1 MLTNL
6 DNSIDDYNG
15 HIQKIM
21 ILQVIQHI
29 FCEMLIGRR
38 NILNSD
44 DIFLITNIRTN
55 VQEDSSEF
63 EALIHETISFEI
75 FSNQEI
81 CHIDLNGEKRIF
93 TVSTYIKEY
102 LSIVEIENKKC

>member
-21 ILQVIQHI
+21 ILQVIQKM
-29 FCEMLIGRR
+29 FFEMLIGGRKVV
-38 NILNSD
+38 NSD
-44 DIFLITNIRTN
+44 NIFLSTNIRTN

-63 EALIHETISFEI
+63 EALIHEMISSEI
-75 FSNQEI
+75 FSN
-81 CHIDLNGEKRIF
+81 
-93 TVSTYIKEY
+93 
-102 LSIVEIENKKC
+102 